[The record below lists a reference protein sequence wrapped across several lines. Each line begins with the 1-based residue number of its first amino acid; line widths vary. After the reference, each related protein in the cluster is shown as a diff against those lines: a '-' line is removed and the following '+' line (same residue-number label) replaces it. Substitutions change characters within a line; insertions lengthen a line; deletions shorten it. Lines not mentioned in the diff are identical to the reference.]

1 MFYLTKSR
9 KSSTFLMS
17 EYDSTPGNFKSSHG
31 NGIWR
36 ISKRIREWW
45 RKDTCIIRTITHA
58 PNRNPPPPH
67 LYQHFL
73 VYKKLGLER
82 PKFYETGSG
91 GLRHINPKKPVSC
104 KFKKLD
110 SWSTLHE
117 IHNIR
122 INPEVP
128 NVIYWNWDFPK
139 LLRNFSP
146 NPLSISFIQK
156 AFKTDISILGSH
168 KKA

>member
-1 MFYLTKSR
+1 M
-9 KSSTFLMS
+9 
-17 EYDSTPGNFKSSHG
+17 
-31 NGIWR
+31 
-36 ISKRIREWW
+36 
-45 RKDTCIIRTITHA
+45 THV

-67 LYQHFL
+67 YQQFL

-110 SWSTLHE
+110 FWSASHE
-117 IHNIR
+117 IYNIR

-128 NVIYWNWDFPK
+128 IMSYIEIEIC
-139 LLRNFSP
+139 RNC
-146 NPLSISFIQK
+146 
-156 AFKTDISILGSH
+156 
-168 KKA
+168 